1 MAALIACVYLCL
13 RRGNAFAP
21 DITPPVSLRRWA
33 AALFAAIF
41 LSHVWW
47 LLFYLYSNDI
57 HSVSY
62 VGIAVVDGMS
72 LLITL
77 AGTLLSMLQDRKRP
91 LWPLIVAMIP
101 YMVLL
106 ALTPIYSGLLNIVI
120 AYVLLIYACFTI
132 YMVFAVRQYGHWL
145 RDNYADLEHKEVWMS
160 HVLVAVVLLL
170 IISYGFDSG
179 DIVSG
184 YILQILCFVLFAFLL
199 WRVETLPKLEVPQT
213 EEQTEEPA
221 AELPLD
227 TKELQADMK
236 TETKE
241 PKPKLSVK
249 EKQPQPLSST
259 FISTIDQLLAERCV
273 ETKLY
278 LQHDLTAQQLAQA
291 IGTNRSYLS
300 LYFSHKGLTYNAYI
314 NDLRINHF
322 TELYRKAAAEG
333 KPVAIAQEMA
343 LESGYHSYSTF
354 SLAFK
359 QRMGQTA
366 TVWMRDIIF
375 AKTELE

>member
-1 MAALIACVYLCL
+1 M
-13 RRGNAFAP
+13 
-21 DITPPVSLRRWA
+21 
-33 AALFAAIF
+33 
-41 LSHVWW
+41 
-47 LLFYLYSNDI
+47 
-57 HSVSY
+57 SY
-62 VGIAVVDGMS
+62 VVVSMVDGMS

-120 AYVLLIYACFTI
+120 SYVLLIYACFTI
-132 YMVFAVRQYGHWL
+132 YMVFAVRQYGRWL
-145 RDNYADLEHKEVWMS
+145 RDNYADLEHKEVWI

-249 EKQPQPLSST
+249 EKQPQTLSST

-273 ETKLY
+273 ETRLY

-300 LYFSHKGLTYNAYI
+300 MYFSSKNTTYNAYI